1 VTTTTR
7 RLKRGVSCAE
17 GQMVTE
23 SMLEPRH
30 QLTAKQAKRTH
41 FSLYETTTEGTPL
54 SPVFPSISELAQW
67 CSKNIPLWN
76 GNFGPVYQWEAELRS
91 VFAPARL
98 HGFDA
103 GEREP

>member
-1 VTTTTR
+1 
-7 RLKRGVSCAE
+7 LESDDDPKRFDLYAGNC
-17 GQMVTE
+17 
-23 SMLEPRH
+23 PRKSECMP
-30 QLTAKQAKRTH
+30 AWPMANRTH